1 MLMIKTTSLVLF
13 SFLAITLLLSTIF
26 ARIGIAN
33 AQESTSNQQIQTR
46 TAPPQQYDGIHGNTF
61 SQSSICTN
69 NACHATTCIDNQC
82 QTTDNNG
89 GASSSTSN
97 QQIQTRTAPPQQYDG
112 IQGNTFSQSSICTN
126 NACHA

>member
-1 MLMIKTTSLVLF
+1 MLMVKTTSLVLF

-46 TAPPQQYDGIHGNTF
+46 TAPPQQYDGIQGNTF
-61 SQSSICTN
+61 SQSNICTN
-69 NACHATTCIDNQC
+69 NACHVTTCIDNQC

-97 QQIQTRTAPPQQYDG
+97 QQIQTRTAPPQQ
-112 IQGNTFSQSSICTN
+112 
-126 NACHA
+126 